1 MPVDDEQPGEPI
13 DILLVEPSPGD
24 TRLFTESFRDGKL
37 ANCLHTVADGE
48 AAIDFIHQRGEFA
61 DAPRPNLVLLEP
73 NLPGT
78 SGTDVLSELK
88 NEPALSDIPV
98 AVLTSSD
105 VGEEIARSSG
115 LDADHYIQK
124 PIEPDEFIAFVQ
136 SVEEFW
142 LAIIEQPVA
151 DD

>member
-1 MPVDDEQPGEPI
+1 M
-13 DILLVEPSPGD
+13 LVEPGPGD

-37 ANCLHTVADGE
+37 ANRLHTVTDGE
-48 AAIDFIHQRGEFA
+48 SAIDFIRHRGEYA
-61 DAPRPNLVLLEP
+61 DALRPNLVLLEP
-73 NLPGT
+73 NLPVT
-78 SGTDVLSELK
+78 SGRDVLSELK

-98 AVLTSSD
+98 TVLTSSD
-105 VGEEIARSSG
+105 VGEDIARSHG
-115 LDADHYIQK
+115 IEADHYIQK

-142 LAIIEQPVA
+142 LAIIEEPVA

>member
-37 ANCLHTVADGE
+37 ANCLHTVSDGE
-48 AAIDFIHQRGEFA
+48 AAIDFVRQRGEFA
-61 DAPRPNLVLLEP
+61 DAPRPSLVLLEP
-73 NLPGT
+73 QLPKTNGA
-78 SGTDVLSELK
+78 DVLSELK
-88 NEPALSDIPV
+88 DEPALSDIPV
-98 AVLTSSD
+98 TVLTSSA
-105 VGEEIARSSG
+105 VGEEIARSHG
-115 LDADHYIQK
+115 IEADHYIRK

-142 LAIIEQPVA
+142 LAIIEQPVV

>member
-1 MPVDDEQPGEPI
+1 MPVDDERPGDPI

-24 TRLFTESFRDGKL
+24 TRLFTESFRDCKL
-37 ANCLHTVADGE
+37 ANCLHTVSDGE
-48 AAIDFIHQRGEFA
+48 SAIDFLHQRGEFS

-73 NLPGT
+73 NLPATG
-78 SGTDVLSELK
+78 GRDVLSALK
-88 NEPALSDIPV
+88 DESALSDIPV
-98 AVLTSSD
+98 TVLTSSD
-105 VGEEIARSSG
+105 VGEDIARSHG
-115 LDADHYIQK
+115 IEADHYIQK

-142 LAIIEQPVA
+142 LAITEEPVA

>member
-1 MPVDDEQPGEPI
+1 MPVDDERPGDPI

-37 ANCLHTVADGE
+37 ANRLHTVTDGE
-48 AAIDFIHQRGEFA
+48 SAIDFIRHRGEYA

-73 NLPGT
+73 NLPVT
-78 SGTDVLSELK
+78 SGRDVLSELK

-98 AVLTSSD
+98 TVLTSSD
-105 VGEEIARSSG
+105 VGEDIARSHG
-115 LDADHYIQK
+115 IEADHYIQK

-142 LAIIEQPVA
+142 LAIIEEPVA